1 MLIRLEHT
9 LGVVVSLVVREETE
23 AMEEN
28 QEAMLLTK
36 LHIVTTK
43 LHKEGMRAQLKGVV
57 EEVLLRYIIRNNIL
71 I

>member
-9 LGVVVSLVVREETE
+9 LGVVVSPVVREETE

-36 LHIVTTK
+36 LHIAMTK
-43 LHKEGMRAQLKGVV
+43 LHKEGMRAQLERVV
-57 EEVLLRYIIRNNIL
+57 EEVLDI
-71 I
+71 